1 MFTFKKSCWALN
13 VWIVWHCVKQK
24 LSIKNISFQNSTKKI
39 LFIKDCVLSD
49 AVKAKTDSAN
59 NQKRNIFMM
68 IKARFK
74 RDSLFLPFSDTNRPE
89 DSSQS
94 ASQAGKLVQPWLGS
108 IRGGISDLSIVILS
122 LNDNGPTSPRGA
134 ADGCRV
140 PQSTAPIPHL
150 GPGGPDSRWGVRWS
164 RCHGLGKTQVAH
176 SNLAQTTPAGLWWL
190 RLCFASRPTGDLNG
204 ATPQ

>member
-1 MFTFKKSCWALN
+1 MLLKLKQTLQIIKKGTFLWWLKHAWKGTRCSCPSLT
-13 VWIVWHCVKQK
+13 Q
-24 LSIKNISFQNSTKKI
+24 
-39 LFIKDCVLSD
+39 
-49 AVKAKTDSAN
+49 TDPRTAAN
-59 NQKRNIFMM
+59 QPAN
-68 IKARFK
+68 
-74 RDSLFLPFSDTNRPE
+74 
-89 DSSQS
+89 
-94 ASQAGKLVQPWLGS
+94 QAGKPVQPWPGS